1 VNRKDLPS
9 RPLRQLAYAT
19 RAVISVHPSL
29 YLPFARRK
37 YRRDGENR
45 IVDRGTELVVE
56 GFQRSGNTFAVIAFE
71 ISQGRRVRTAHH
83 LHAAAQIAAAVR
95 MGVPTLVLARDPA
108 DTVLSHMIR
117 EPGISARQA
126 LSNWIRFY
134 EAVVPLKDGVV
145 VADFAEVTTDFGAVI
160 RDVNARFGT
169 RFAEFEHTQANVARC
184 FELIERRNRE
194 HYGALAETKV
204 PRPSEEREGLKAAL
218 RGELEA
224 DHLAALRGRAY
235 DVYRSLV
242 PSPSVP

>member
-1 VNRKDLPS
+1 MNRKDLPARS
-9 RPLRQLAYAT
+9 LQRLAYGI
-19 RAVISVHPSL
+19 RAVVSVHPPL
-29 YLPFARRK
+29 YLPFARWR
-37 YRRDGENR
+37 YRRAGENR
-45 IVDRGTELVVE
+45 IVDRDTELVIE
-56 GFQRSGNTFAVIAFE
+56 GFQRSGNTFAVVAFE
-71 ISQGRRVRTAHH
+71 TSQGRPMRTAHH
-83 LHAAAQIAAAVR
+83 LHAAAQIVAAVR
-95 MGVPTLVLARDPA
+95 MRVPTLALIRDPV

-134 EAVVPLKDGVV
+134 EAVVPLRDRVV

-184 FELIERRNRE
+184 FELIEQRNRE
-194 HYGALAETKV
+194 HYGTLAETKV
-204 PRPSEEREGLKAAL
+204 PRPSAERERLKAAR

-224 DHLAALRGRAY
+224 DRLTALRARAY
-235 DVYRSLV
+235 GVYRSLV